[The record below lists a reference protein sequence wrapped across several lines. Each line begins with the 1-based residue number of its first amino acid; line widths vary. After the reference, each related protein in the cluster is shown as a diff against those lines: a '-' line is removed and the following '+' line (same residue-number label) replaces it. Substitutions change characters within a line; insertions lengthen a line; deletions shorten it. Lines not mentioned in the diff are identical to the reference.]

1 MYYAHAYHL
10 DVRCH
15 PVLPHYFRHCAKN
28 PNTLLPKF
36 LGMYRVKMYH
46 LRRNVKFVIMNSV
59 YHTDRHLHNF
69 YDLKGSLLGR
79 EAKPMQDV
87 KKDNDL
93 RKGLPDSAI
102 ALRPDVRVRMRQQI
116 MADCEFLQKMD
127 IMDYSMLIG
136 IHNIPLAQERSHA
149 SDSLHISHKRQGS
162 LTLGDLMKKKHHSSL
177 PSVDPATF
185 DGDMFS
191 PQSLRH
197 VSIRSPDGQ
206 SRAGQSVSSAGSHNL
221 ANERSKDSVRQRKR
235 HDEPLSS
242 LQMYEQG
249 YEDDEDGSY
258 LEGSEEYKK
267 TQSLNGSVMKPE
279 DCTIF
284 RNEDIEHKK
293 AQTVEQIY
301 WPFHRYYDIYG
312 YRRMEP
318 TPCATCN
325 RVDCSCGRDQA
336 LLSGLNIPPFELP
349 LSTRKDGGL
358 VMDTTGFDMP
368 LMVTVHGH
376 EQPCEGKIFYMGI
389 IDILQQ
395 YNIRK
400 RFEARY
406 RRLQSSGWQ
415 DASCVSPKIYAERF
429 IRFFDEYSQRGD
441 IVVHRDAE
449 QSASG
454 EGEEP
459 IGGSWDSVRITGS
472 PVSDDIEVSEVSH
485 LKED

>member
-1 MYYAHAYHL
+1 M
-10 DVRCH
+10 
-15 PVLPHYFRHCAKN
+15 
-28 PNTLLPKF
+28 
-36 LGMYRVKMYH
+36 
-46 LRRNVKFVIMNSV
+46 KFVIMNSV
-59 YHTDRHLHNF
+59 YHTDRHLNSF
-69 YDLKGSLLGR
+69 YDLKGSVLGR
-79 EAKPMQDV
+79 EAKPIQDV

-102 ALRPDVRVRMRQQI
+102 ALRPDVRMRMRQQI
-116 MADCEFLQKMD
+116 IADCEFMQKMD

-136 IHNIPLAQERSHA
+136 IHHIPLAQERSHA

-162 LTLGDLMKKKHHSSL
+162 LTLGDLMKKKCQSSL
-177 PSVDPATF
+177 SSMDPAVF
-185 DGDMFS
+185 EGDILS
-191 PQSLRH
+191 PQSLRR
-197 VSIRSPDGQ
+197 VSKGTRSWEGQ
-206 SRAGQSVSSAGSHNL
+206 SRAGQSVSTAGSHSV
-221 ANERSKDSVRQRKR
+221 ANEKSKDSVRQRKR
-235 HDEPLSS
+235 HDEQLCS
-242 LQMYEQG
+242 LQVYEQG
-249 YEDDEDGSY
+249 YEDDEDSSY

-267 TQSLNGSVMKPE
+267 TQVARISLNGSAVKPR
-279 DCTIF
+279 DRTIT
-284 RNEDIEHKK
+284 RNADIEHKK

-312 YRRMEP
+312 YRRMTP
-318 TPCATCN
+318 TPCTACD
-325 RVDCSCGRDQA
+325 RVDCSCGREQE

-368 LMVTVHGH
+368 LKVIVHGH
-376 EQPCEGKIFYMGI
+376 EQVCEGKIFYMGI

-415 DASCVSPKIYAERF
+415 DASCVSPEIYAQRF
-429 IRFFDEYSQRGD
+429 VRFFDEYSQRGD
-441 IVVHRDAE
+441 VAVGRDAE
-449 QSASG
+449 QKAIG
-454 EGEEP
+454 EGEGPNE
-459 IGGSWDSVRITGS
+459 GSWDSVRITGS